1 MNRLVQIVVLLSM
14 LVLAVLPAPAVAR
27 ADSCQTLL
35 PKGLWEGTTH
45 VLMDVRGIEN
55 GVLLQE
61 FVFNHNG
68 QIALTVDC
76 GVSAGTYH
84 ATEVR
89 TIDYF
94 FSGGHVECNYVYD
107 LKQATGSVVA
117 GSNGQPRLDVR
128 WGQGSVTSPCIEGNG
143 MPAATWQ
150 FSVSGPPQDRTVK
163 GDFHLRYD
171 DPQGQDWDALAQM
184 FRSQGYQ
191 VTLDKSFTLTRK
203 PQPTVEG
210 LSASLRQFFLAGI
223 PVTNHYTAAIDWDG
237 ADPGSASFILEG
249 NPPAN
254 MSVNA
259 SGATFDL
266 PLGPIQRTGDIPISV
281 EAEIEGRLDR
291 RDGLGPLTM
300 VPVPNWAKPFN
311 LQPQPQAEHVGYK
324 GELRLPDKPLDAHV
338 ELPALI
344 PFVGGTWGLLPTQF
358 KVGLSADSLGTR
370 ERDGI
375 SAQGGFGLGK
385 RVFKLAASGNVFG
398 TITHDE
404 LKFES
409 DPLTLSTSGIF
420 FQEHIGLLSV
430 IPDVEA
436 LFSVPVL
443 GDALKALNSALGVTA
458 DVHGSMAGHG
468 RLGVTGDKLGLT
480 EAGFD
485 AGLGVTASAGI
496 DTPVVTLILT
506 GGGDGSLSMQ
516 VIPAVKVTACK
527 VLLSFQARAG
537 AFGFNAPPAKAQ
549 FSILT
554 CTVGGQTVLVSAD
567 PQALAAVMT
576 YGSSV
581 PLIERSVSEAQT
593 TNGLPETV
601 LVENTSLQARPLL
614 VAGADGRL
622 ALVWNSVSASGAA
635 DAVSLRLY
643 DGAVWGNAITVSQAG
658 RASFNPTAVFA
669 AGGNLLVAWSE
680 AQGAPDPNGIT
691 EAFVRSLEIV
701 WVEIDPGT
709 GQVVHSGR
717 LTTDSVMDFAPR
729 LSAAADG
736 TVWLAWQRSPGSN
749 MAGTAA
755 APNWLQAS
763 RWTGS
768 GWTTVEMAGQ
778 NGVGTLFWDI
788 AAVDGDRVWLVADVD
803 MDGDMGTA
811 ADREISVYKRT
822 ISGWATPY
830 RLTNDSVI
838 DSGPLLTLRPDGKPV
853 LAWRHGDEVLGL
865 IGDPTST
872 PPQTWFGSN
881 AGVGPMLG
889 SGRLLAGAGGKLV
902 LLWPEGTEKGQDVW
916 LSRYDP
922 NAKTWSQPGPLF
934 QSAEQRRS
942 LSATLKP
949 GGDILLGLEAA
960 TVKSES
966 VNFGG
971 GATGN
976 VPVVDDAGRLLVAT
990 IPAGYVPAPQHPQL
1004 FMPVVVR

>member
-1 MNRLVQIVVLLSM
+1 MNRLVQFAAILSL
-14 LVLAVLPAPAVAR
+14 LVLAALPTPKVVQ
-27 ADSCQTLL
+27 ADGCQSLL

-55 GVLLQE
+55 GILLQE
-61 FVFNHNG
+61 FVFKHDG
-68 QIALTVDC
+68 QISLTVGC
-76 GVSAGTYH
+76 GVTAGTYH
-84 ATEVR
+84 ATELR

-94 FSGGHVECNYVYD
+94 FTGGHVECNYLYD

-117 GSNGQPRLDVR
+117 GASGQPRLDVR

-171 DPQGQDWDALAQM
+171 DPQGQDWDGLAQM
-184 FRSQGYQ
+184 FRNQGYQ

-203 PQPTVEG
+203 PEPKVG
-210 LSASLRQFFLAGI
+210 DLSASLRQFFLAGI
-223 PVTNHYTAAIDWDG
+223 PVTNRYTAAIDWDG
-237 ADPGSASFILEG
+237 AGPGEARFILEG
-249 NPPAN
+249 SQPAA
-254 MSVNA
+254 MSTNA

-281 EAEIEGRLDR
+281 EAEIDGRVDR
-291 RDGLGPLTM
+291 RDGLGPLTL
-300 VPVPNWAKPFN
+300 VPVPNWAKAFN
-311 LQPQPQAEHVGYK
+311 LKPQPQAGHVGYK
-324 GELRLPDKPLDAHV
+324 GEFRLPDKPLDAHV
-338 ELPALI
+338 ELPAFI

-385 RVFKLAASGNVFG
+385 RVFQLAASGNVFG

-430 IPDVEA
+430 IPDVESW
-436 LFSVPVL
+436 FSAPVI
-443 GDALKALNSALGVTA
+443 GTALKALNSALGVTA

-485 AGLGVTASAGI
+485 AGLGVKASAGI
-496 DTPVVTLILT
+496 DTPVLTFLLT

-527 VLLSFQARAG
+527 VLLSFQAKAG
-537 AFGFNAPPAKAQ
+537 AFGFNAPPVGAQ
-549 FSILT
+549 FTVLT
-554 CTVGGQTVLVSAD
+554 CTAGGQTVLVAAD
-567 PQALAAVMT
+567 PQAMAAIMT
-576 YGSSV
+576 DGSSAA
-581 PLIERSVSEAQT
+581 LLERNVSEPQT

-601 LVENTSLQARPLL
+601 LVDNTSLQARPVL
-614 VAGADGRL
+614 VAGPDGRL
-622 ALVWNSVSASGAA
+622 ALVWNSVSSTGAA

-643 DGAVWGNAITVSQAG
+643 DGAVWGSAIKLSQADH
-658 RASFNPTAVFA
+658 ASFNPTAAFA
-669 AGGNLLVAWSE
+669 AGGHLMVAWSE
-680 AQGAPDPNGIT
+680 AQVAPDPNGLT
-691 EAFVRSLEIV
+691 EAFARSLEIA

-717 LTTDSVMDFAPR
+717 LTTDNVMDFAPR

-736 TVWLAWQRSPGSN
+736 TVWLAWQRSPGTD
-749 MAGTAA
+749 MAGTTA
-755 APNWLQAS
+755 APNWLQAAK
-763 RWTGS
+763 WTGS
-768 GWTTVEMAGQ
+768 GWTAIETAGK

-788 AAVDGDRVWLVADVD
+788 AAVDGDRVWLAADVD

-822 ISGWATPY
+822 ASGWAAPY
-830 RLTNDSVI
+830 RLTNDRVV

-853 LAWRHGDEVLGL
+853 LAWRHGDEVRGL

-872 PPQTWFGSN
+872 APQTWFGSD
-881 AGVGPMLG
+881 AGVDPMLA
-889 SGRLLAGAGGKLV
+889 SGRLLTGAGGKLV

-922 NAKTWSQPGPLF
+922 GAKTWSLPAPLF
-934 QSAEQRRS
+934 DSAEQRRS
-942 LSATLKP
+942 LSATLRP
-949 GGDILLGLEAA
+949 GGDIVLGLQSA
-960 TVKSES
+960 VVSSETIT
-966 VNFGG
+966 FGG
-971 GATGN
+971 GATGS
-976 VPVVDDAGRLLVAT
+976 VPVLGDTARVLVAT
-990 IPAGYVPAPQHPQL
+990 IPVGYVPAPQHPQL